1 MSSKNHHVTL
11 AQLTEVFP
19 DKGGVYVYWCKKQDF
34 SSDVL
39 QALVSLF
46 VKVAAAQL
54 EKVVSG
60 RGV

>member
-1 MSSKNHHVTL
+1 MSSKNHPATRAL
-11 AQLTEVFP
+11 LTEVFP
-19 DKGGVYVYWCKKQDF
+19 DKGGVYLYWCEKQDF
-34 SSDVL
+34 SSVVL

-54 EKVVSG
+54 KKVVSG